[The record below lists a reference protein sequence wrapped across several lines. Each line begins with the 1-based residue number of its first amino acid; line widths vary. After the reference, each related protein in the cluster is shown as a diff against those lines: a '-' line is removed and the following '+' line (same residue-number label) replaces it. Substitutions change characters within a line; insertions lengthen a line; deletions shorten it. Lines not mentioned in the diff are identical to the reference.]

1 MERYYVYEFVSRN
14 PILVDTKEKTATF
27 YHHNIYGKIYDLKA
41 GGEVLKISSAKING
55 LIKRLNN
62 GKYNFY
68 NSLVLDKFIYYLL
81 MTDEQKAK
89 CQAIPKSLP
98 SEEFYGSSNNYE
110 EIIAIMCECTFD
122 KGYAWGEESK
132 EKEKDKEG
140 NKKYYTNYLAER
152 KTALIV

>member
-1 MERYYVYEFVSRN
+1 MERYYVYEFVSGN

-27 YHHNIYGKIYDLKA
+27 YHQNIYGEIYDLKV

-62 GKYNFY
+62 RKDNFY
-68 NSLVLDKFIYYLL
+68 NSLLFYLL

-89 CQAIPKSLP
+89 CQAIPKSLS
-98 SEEFYGSSNNYE
+98 SEEFYGSSNDYE
-110 EIIAIMCECTFD
+110 EIIIIMCERTFD
-122 KGYAWGEESK
+122 NGYALGQNS
-132 EKEKDKEG
+132 KEKDKEE

-152 KTALIV
+152 KTALTV